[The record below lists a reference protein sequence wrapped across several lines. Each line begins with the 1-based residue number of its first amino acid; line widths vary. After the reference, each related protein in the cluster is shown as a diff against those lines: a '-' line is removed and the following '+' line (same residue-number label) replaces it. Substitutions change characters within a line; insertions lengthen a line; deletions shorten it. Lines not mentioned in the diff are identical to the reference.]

1 MKRFFLFAMAAMA
14 MLSLSGCGGADPE
27 IEGTWLMR
35 ANEHHYFDATFN
47 ANGNY
52 EWKWMG
58 ASGTMIDAGSYTFV
72 NGVVTMTPNTFKI
85 TNYTTGALVAVNAEE
100 FGWPGD
106 PRVVKVTPITEG
118 AALWE
123 WENDY
128 MIQSTKD
135 LGYPVLVL
143 REDFTQSVNE
153 ALMKGTWERYDS
165 EGKLAARVIV
175 IGNAYTYYEVYG
187 INGHTAV
194 CKTIGTWSHQGAVL
208 TLTPSEALYSYKYE
222 NGQYS
227 FNDVNPETLECENW
241 IKASYTPDPMSMS
254 VCICDGKI
262 YTTWEGTYIKK

>member
-135 LGYPVLVL
+135 LGYLVLVL